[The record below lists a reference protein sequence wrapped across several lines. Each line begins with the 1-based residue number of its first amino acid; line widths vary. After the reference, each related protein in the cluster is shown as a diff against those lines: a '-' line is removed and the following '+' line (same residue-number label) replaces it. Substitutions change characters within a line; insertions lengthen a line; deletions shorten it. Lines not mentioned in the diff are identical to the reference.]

1 MLWMEEGGAVAT
13 RAPQGAEPKKETT
26 LILGFQCVVF
36 FFFFFVRLRPHTV
49 EKTRAA
55 LLPHG
60 TQHTAHASMRP
71 AVLRHTLLLSPNPT
85 ATAALLARGLG
96 LRLRG
101 PQTER
106 WAELDAGGGAVLAV
120 TACEEEEKGGSGGG
134 TAARP
139 RLRSPFLCF
148 AVGDVQ
154 ATVGRLLEGGAE
166 LDGPIEYAPRGTVS
180 VCVVMCGRCWFCRK
194 NKQSPSFLPTPGRR
208 RAHARRPRAV
218 LV

>member
-1 MLWMEEGGAVAT
+1 MRGRDA
-13 RAPQGAEPKKETT
+13 RAPGGGNEERESRVFLEPMRFCDHNPTKK
-26 LILGFQCVVF
+26 LAALC
-36 FFFFFVRLRPHTV
+36 PHTHS
-49 EKTRAA
+49 T
-55 LLPHG
+55 
-60 TQHTAHASMRP
+60 MRP
-71 AVLRHTLLLSPNPT
+71 AVLRHILLLSPNPA

-120 TACEEEEKGGSGGG
+120 TACEEEEGKGVSGD

-148 AVGDVQ
+148 AVDDVQ

-180 VCVVMCGRCWFCRK
+180 VCVCVCVNSRC
-194 NKQSPSFLPTPGRR
+194 
-208 RAHARRPRAV
+208 
-218 LV
+218 